1 MGKGAQTCLCKMLH
15 GPNMKAGLH
24 TTPRHTQHGPTFCL
38 SLTRGELLSPGTSH
52 RRGRSRRKHTKQA
65 LQNRGGGEGGAG
77 MGAGSSEMAALRR

>member
-52 RRGRSRRKHTKQA
+52 RRGRSRRKHTKPA
-65 LQNRGGGEGGAG
+65 IKNRGGGEDGAG